1 MARLVALTSAALAA
15 ALSLSVAQADVTVK
29 ESLSVQGQG
38 IMAMANMSGTSTTS
52 ISGKKA
58 RTESDLQMESRLARM
73 FARGVGQ
80 STEIV
85 RLDDDKIFELNTK
98 KKTYSET
105 SLADRRAQ
113 LEQALAKQKE
123 VQEKQPSPTGM
134 DESECE
140 WSEPTADVKKTGA
153 KASIAGYDAEQV
165 SIVTKQSCKNKK
177 TGAVCDVALY
187 LDEWVAPGFTQSDE
201 VTKYHMAYAQ
211 QMGLLNGGRE
221 VTDRAEQM
229 FGRYKSAWAKVVDK
243 MKDIKGYPVK
253 TSFSMGMGGPQ
264 CQNNSP
270 SSASSGESSGGGSAG
285 SPTPG
290 GLAGEI
296 AGSLFGRKKKQQ
308 TETASSTPATPPPAA
323 MNGMVVPLTITSELI
338 SVSKDSLSADTFEV
352 PAGFKKVATRD

>member
-15 ALSLSVAQADVTVK
+15 ALSMSVAQADVTVK
-29 ESLSVQGQG
+29 ENISVQGQG

-58 RTESDLQMESRLARM
+58 RTESDMQMESRLARM
-73 FARGVGQ
+73 FARGIGQ

-85 RLDDDKIFELNTK
+85 RLDDDKIFELNPK

-105 SLADRRAQ
+105 SLAERRAQ

-123 VQEKQPSPTGM
+123 VQEKQPSPSGM

-140 WSEPTADVKKTGA
+140 WSEPTAEVKKTGA
-153 KASIAGYDAEQV
+153 KASIAGYDSEQV

-177 TGAVCDVALY
+177 TGAVCDFALY

-211 QMGLLNGGRE
+211 QMGLVNGGRE
-221 VTDRAEQM
+221 VTDRAEAM
-229 FGRYKSAWAKVVDK
+229 FGRYKNAWAKVVDK

-253 TSFSMGMGGPQ
+253 TSFSMGIGGPQ
-264 CQNNSP
+264 CQNSP
-270 SSASSGESSGGGSAG
+270 SSAGGGEASGGGSAG

-296 AGSLFGRKKKQQ
+296 AGSLFGGRKKKQQ
-308 TETASSTPATPPPAA
+308 ETASSTPATPPPAA

-338 SVSKDSLSADTFEV
+338 SVSKDSLGADTFEV
-352 PAGFKKVATRD
+352 PAGFKKVASRD

>member
-1 MARLVALTSAALAA
+1 MARLLALSAAALAA
-15 ALSLSVAQADVTVK
+15 AMSFSVAQADVTVK

-38 IMAMANMSGTSTTS
+38 IMAMANMSGTSTTA

-58 RTESDLQMESRLARM
+58 RTESDMQMESRLARM
-73 FARGVGQ
+73 FARGIGQ

-85 RLDDDKIFELNTK
+85 RLDDDKIFELNPK

-105 SLADRRAQ
+105 SLAARRAQ
-113 LEQALAKQKE
+113 LEQAMAKQKE

-134 DESECE
+134 DESDCE

-153 KASIAGYDAEQV
+153 KASIAGFAAEQV

-177 TGAVCDVALY
+177 TGAICDVALY

-201 VTKYHMAYAQ
+201 VTQYHMAYAQ

-221 VTDRAEQM
+221 VTDRAEAM
-229 FGRYKSAWAKVVDK
+229 FGRYKNAWAKVVDK

-253 TSFSMGMGGPQ
+253 TSFSLGMGGPQ
-264 CQNNSP
+264 CQNSP
-270 SSASSGESSGGGSAG
+270 SSAGGGESSGGGSAG

-296 AGSLFGRKKKQQ
+296 AGSLFGRKKKPQ
-308 TETASSTPATPPPAA
+308 TETASSTPASPPPAA
-323 MNGMVVPLTITSELI
+323 MNGMIVPLTITSELI

-352 PAGFKKVATRD
+352 PAGFKKVASRD